1 MFWED
6 VPTRERSGIKLC
18 LGGFIS
24 LSFLMLFETSIEIEM
39 VEEAIEEGSFWTES
53 LSCALVASILKEN

>member
-39 VEEAIEEGSFWTES
+39 VEEAIEEGSF
-53 LSCALVASILKEN
+53 